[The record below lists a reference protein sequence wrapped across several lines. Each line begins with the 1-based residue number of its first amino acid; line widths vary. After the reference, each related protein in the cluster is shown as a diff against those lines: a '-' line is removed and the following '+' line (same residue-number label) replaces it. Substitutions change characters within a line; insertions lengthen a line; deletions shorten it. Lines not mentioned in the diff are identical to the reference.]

1 MYIHLGLAG
10 VGTIAMIVLG
20 IYFMMESS
28 EIGARI
34 KDLDDGEMGTLLQAL
49 NAGGTWYAA
58 GLIGLCV
65 SKFDGKG
72 CTECVLL
79 IACVVTLSPFT
90 GCRDVE
96 STKQL
101 MSDGSQTYGII
112 CIVVS
117 ALVILTMITGGQVL
131 HKTKREF
138 QDRETERAGQ
148 RMALSC
154 RYQADGQEEWL
165 QQDVE
170 VIPEMRMPQSQPQEI
185 QMANL
190 GQMQM
195 PVRLKKDVNPERRK
209 LVFIDHVGM
218 LWCLD

>member
-28 EIGARI
+28 EIRARI
-34 KDLDDGEMGTLLQAL
+34 KDLDGGEMGTVLQAL
-49 NAGGTWYAA
+49 NAGSTWYAA

-138 QDRETERAGQ
+138 QDRETERAGR
-148 RMALSC
+148 RMALSS
-154 RYQADGQEEWL
+154 RYLTDGQQEWM
-165 QQDVE
+165 QEDVE

-190 GQMQM
+190 GKM
-195 PVRLKKDVNPERRK
+195 
-209 LVFIDHVGM
+209 
-218 LWCLD
+218 

>member
-1 MYIHLGLAG
+1 
-10 VGTIAMIVLG
+10 
-20 IYFMMESS
+20 MMESS

-34 KDLDDGEMGTLLQAL
+34 KDLDDGEMGSVLQAL
-49 NAGGTWYAA
+49 NAGGTW
-58 GLIGLCV
+58 
-65 SKFDGKG
+65 
-72 CTECVLL
+72 
-79 IACVVTLSPFT
+79 
-90 GCRDVE
+90 DVE

-101 MSDGSQTYGII
+101 MSDVSQIYGII

-117 ALVILTMITGGQVL
+117 SLVILTMITGGQVL

-154 RYQADGQEEWL
+154 RYQADGQEEWM

-170 VIPEMRMPQSQPQEI
+170 VIPEMRMPQSHPQEI

-195 PVRLKKDVNPERRK
+195 PVAQQHIPQAVPVAQPAPPPMANAYYAGDK
-209 LVFIDHVGM
+209 L
-218 LWCLD
+218 